1 MPVHTLEE
9 VQAAAHKLLDHG
21 LKHLIV
27 TLGER
32 GALYLHG
39 DEKHHYTAPET

>member
-27 TLGER
+27 TMGER
-32 GALYLHG
+32 GTQTSYASA
-39 DEKHHYTAPET
+39 DDFDD